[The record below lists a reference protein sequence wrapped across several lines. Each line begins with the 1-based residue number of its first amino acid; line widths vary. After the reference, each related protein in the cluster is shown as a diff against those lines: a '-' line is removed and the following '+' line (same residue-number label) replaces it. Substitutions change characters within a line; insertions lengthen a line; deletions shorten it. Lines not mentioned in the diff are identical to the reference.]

1 MGKLSFGMLQSL
13 DGYVAGPAGG
23 PQSGGV
29 LSEKA
34 AAELPSPGPITFR
47 HFADHVR
54 SLDGI
59 VYGRSMYEIMRY
71 WEEDKPGWEE
81 VEHDFAQAWRPKLK
95 WVASRSLKSVGPN
108 ATLIPTDVVDFVRKL
123 KSERKGNLEVAG
135 PEIARELSAA
145 GLVDE
150 FHLYL
155 QPYVLGAGKPFFAGP
170 LPKLRL
176 VKHEAVGEDVVRL
189 SYAPA

>member
-34 AAELPSPGPITFR
+34 AAELPPPGPITFR

-71 WEEDKPGWEE
+71 WEEDKP
-81 VEHDFAQAWRPKLK
+81 
-95 WVASRSLKSVGPN
+95 
-108 ATLIPTDVVDFVRKL
+108 
-123 KSERKGNLEVAG
+123 
-135 PEIARELSAA
+135 
-145 GLVDE
+145 
-150 FHLYL
+150 
-155 QPYVLGAGKPFFAGP
+155 AGKRWSMISRRHG
-170 LPKLRL
+170 
-176 VKHEAVGEDVVRL
+176 VR
-189 SYAPA
+189 S